1 MLRPVFQRVKWPVL
15 RGHPCRR
22 LSRPWTMFKLWSKN
36 GDTKNNVGLY
46 FWKIWRKLVCIW
58 SVFLEK
64 VVCIWSVIQTFSL
77 QTCCVITALVPNNS
91 GLGFLVGHVRWKFLL
106 WVTGFPIF
114 WCLMNTNV
122 VTYGELMVFW
132 SWLMEGFRLI
142 LWLCAFSRL
151 AAVLGSL
158 VEAVVWGVFFIF
170 PISLCNK
177 VHPADVPPHHVS

>member
-1 MLRPVFQRVKWPVL
+1 MNVVGVKKLISLTICSMLISIGGGSSL
-15 RGHPCRR
+15 RCIFHLPSFFVQQGP
-22 LSRPWTMFKLWSKN
+22 SS
-36 GDTKNNVGLY
+36 
-46 FWKIWRKLVCIW
+46 WRSSSPRQLRSCQVVSGVCSW
-58 SVFLEK
+58 EEYYLFVHK
-64 VVCIWSVIQTFSL
+64 YT
-77 QTCCVITALVPNNS
+77 LVPNNS

-114 WCLMNTNV
+114 GVWWITNV

-170 PISLCNK
+170 PLSSCNK
-177 VHPADVPPHHVS
+177 AHPAGVTRHRVS